1 MITHMG
7 LLSSFISG
15 WLVLIAAVILNLAA
29 DRLGI
34 TGWYGFLTGLATEGR
49 SFAARLRWVDFAWLF
64 FVYPLALGIV
74 ARTGIA
80 ITSLV
85 LQK

>member
-1 MITHMG
+1 MG
-7 LLSSFISG
+7 LLSCFITG
-15 WLVLIAAVILNLAA
+15 WLVLIAAVIFNLAA

-34 TGWYGFLTGLATEGR
+34 TGWYGFLTGLASEGR
-49 SFAARLRWVDFAWLF
+49 PFLSWIGWMDVAWLF

-74 ARTGIA
+74 ARAGVTFSEMI
-80 ITSLV
+80 

>member
-1 MITHMG
+1 MG
-7 LLSSFISG
+7 LLSTLIAG

-49 SFAARLRWVDFAWLF
+49 SYLARLRWTDFAWLF
-64 FVYPLALGIV
+64 FVYPLALGFV
-74 ARTGIA
+74 ARAGLAMSALI
-80 ITSLV
+80 

>member
-1 MITHMG
+1 MG
-7 LLSSFISG
+7 LLSVFITG

-34 TGWYGFLTGLATEGR
+34 TGWYGFLTGLSAEGR
-49 SFAARLRWVDFAWLF
+49 LFLSRISWKDIAWLF
-64 FVYPLALGIV
+64 FVYPLSLGLA
-74 ARTGIA
+74 ARAGFMFSQLI
-80 ITSLV
+80 

>member
-1 MITHMG
+1 MG

-29 DRLGI
+29 DRIGL

-49 SFAARLRWVDFAWLF
+49 PFAARLRWVDFAWLF

-74 ARTGIA
+74 ARSGMA